1 MMENLQELYMPL
13 VVLAGLIVGYCIKN
27 IKWLDELSNQYIP
40 TILAVLGAVLGC
52 MINQSATP
60 ENIIY
65 GALSGLASTGLHQW
79 FTQTIL
85 KEGSSH

>member
-1 MMENLQELYMPL
+1 MENIQGFYMPL
-13 VVLAGLIVGYCIKN
+13 VVMACLIVGYCIKN

-40 TILAVLGAVLGC
+40 TILAIIGAVFGC
-52 MINQSATP
+52 VVNKSITP

-79 FTQTIL
+79 FKNTIL
-85 KEGSSH
+85 KDSPQDY